1 MATKKKEDK
10 KQTEAYNIRQEL
22 ADNADERNT
31 YIRNALNDLP
41 DADKVRNE
49 KVLAKTREIIKDT
62 FRGELN
68 LKNATTIANAIN
80 LQHINE
86 YMDSIEATRAPP
98 PPPSQP
104 SSSSASSSSG
114 QARTGRDAI
123 MDSTLKEMKWRLG
136 PALKQARLHDRTIK
150 MEDIQKWR
158 KENYNMEKRPRK
170 FNSWIPNK
178 AKEEY
183 QADLF
188 FFDDL
193 KQKDDEPAKYS
204 AGLLVVDTFSKK
216 IAVVPIKDKTV
227 ATLLP
232 ALEQAFRKLG
242 NKPEMLYTDAESGL
256 TANATQ
262 EWLNKKQIAHNITLR
277 HAPVAERMIGHI
289 KNLIFKTI
297 QITNKKWWEVVDD
310 VVNDYNK
317 NHKSRSTLMTPN
329 EATDPKNQKEV
340 KTQLESIRKS
350 DNPQPRIEAG
360 DKVRVIIKKKFEKG
374 YMPDWSDELYTVQ
387 SVFKGKDKAPIDR
400 IALQPVIERQAMYRL
415 RDPNNTL
422 SRYKNGMYSRSELLL
437 VKKG

>member
-10 KQTEAYNIRQEL
+10 KQTEANNIRQEL
-22 ADNADERNT
+22 ADNADERNH

-62 FRGELN
+62 FRGDLN

-80 LQHINE
+80 LQHIGE
-86 YMDSIEATRAPP
+86 YMVSIEAKRAPP
-98 PPPSQP
+98 RPPSGP
-104 SSSSASSSSG
+104 G
-114 QARTGRDAI
+114 LTERDAI

-170 FNSWIPNK
+170 FNSWVANK

-193 KQKDDEPAKYS
+193 KQRDDEPAKYS

-232 ALEQAFRKLG
+232 ALEQAFRKLAG
-242 NKPEMLYTDAESGL
+242 KPEMLYTDAESGL

-262 EWLNKKQIAHNITLR
+262 DWLNTKQIAHNITLR

-329 EATDPKNQKEV
+329 EATEPKNQKEV

-387 SVFKGKDKAPIDR
+387 NVFKGKDKAPIDR

>member
-1 MATKKKEDK
+1 MATKKKDDK
-10 KQTEAYNIRQEL
+10 KQTEANNIRQEL
-22 ADNADERNT
+22 ADDADERKT
-31 YIRNALNDLP
+31 YIRMALNDLP

-80 LQHINE
+80 LQHIGE
-86 YMDSIEATRAPP
+86 YMVSIEAKRAPP
-98 PPPSQP
+98 PPPSGP
-104 SSSSASSSSG
+104 EL
-114 QARTGRDAI
+114 TERDAI

-136 PALKQARLHDRTIK
+136 PALKVARIKDRTIK

-170 FNSWIPNK
+170 FNSWVANK

-193 KQKDDEPAKYS
+193 KQRDDEPAKYS

-216 IAVVPIKDKTV
+216 IAVVPIENKTV
-227 ATLLP
+227 ANLLP
-232 ALEQAFRKLG
+232 ALERAFRKLG
-242 NKPEMLYTDAESGL
+242 DKPEMLYTDAESGL
-256 TANATQ
+256 TANATRK
-262 EWLNKKQIAHNITLR
+262 WLNTKQIAHNITLR

-289 KNLIFKTI
+289 KNLIFQTI
-297 QITNKKWWEVVDD
+297 RNTNQKWWEVVDD

-387 SVFKGKDKAPIDR
+387 NVFKGKDKAPIDR

>member
-1 MATKKKEDK
+1 M
-10 KQTEAYNIRQEL
+10 
-22 ADNADERNT
+22 
-31 YIRNALNDLP
+31 
-41 DADKVRNE
+41 
-49 KVLAKTREIIKDT
+49 LAKTREIIKDT
-62 FRGELN
+62 FRGEFN

-80 LQHINE
+80 LQHIGE

-98 PPPSQP
+98 PSQP
-104 SSSSASSSSG
+104 SSSSSSG
-114 QARTGRDAI
+114 PELTERDAI

-136 PALKQARLHDRTIK
+136 PALKRARIKDRTIK

-170 FNSWIPNK
+170 FNSWVANK

-193 KQKDDEPAKYS
+193 KQRDDEPAKYS

-216 IAVVPIKDKTV
+216 IAVVPIENKTV
-227 ATLLP
+227 GNLLP
-232 ALEQAFRKLG
+232 ALEQAFRKMAG
-242 NKPEMLYTDAESGL
+242 KPAMLYTDAESGL
-256 TANATQ
+256 TANATRK
-262 EWLNKKQIAHNITLR
+262 WLNTKQIAHNITLR

-329 EATDPKNQKEV
+329 DAGKEKNQKEV

-350 DNPQPRIEAG
+350 DNPQPQIEAG

-415 RDPNNTL
+415 RDSNNTL
-422 SRYKNGMYSRSELLL
+422 SKYKNGMYSRSELLL

>member
-1 MATKKKEDK
+1 
-10 KQTEAYNIRQEL
+10 
-22 ADNADERNT
+22 
-31 YIRNALNDLP
+31 
-41 DADKVRNE
+41 
-49 KVLAKTREIIKDT
+49 
-62 FRGELN
+62 
-68 LKNATTIANAIN
+68 
-80 LQHINE
+80 
-86 YMDSIEATRAPP
+86 
-98 PPPSQP
+98 
-104 SSSSASSSSG
+104 
-114 QARTGRDAI
+114 
-123 MDSTLKEMKWRLG
+123 
-136 PALKQARLHDRTIK
+136 

-170 FNSWIPNK
+170 FNSWVANK

-193 KQKDDEPAKYS
+193 KQRDDEPAKYS

-262 EWLNKKQIAHNITLR
+262 EWLNRKQIAHNITLR

-329 EATDPKNQKEV
+329 DAGKEANQKEV

-387 SVFKGKDKAPIDR
+387 SIFKGKDKAPIDR

-422 SRYKNGMYSRSELLL
+422 SKYKNGMYSRSELLL

>member
-1 MATKKKEDK
+1 MATKKKDDK
-10 KQTEAYNIRQEL
+10 KQTEANNIRQEL
-22 ADNADERNT
+22 ADDADERKT
-31 YIRNALNDLP
+31 YIRMALNDLP

-80 LQHINE
+80 LQHIGE
-86 YMDSIEATRAPP
+86 YMVSIETKRAPP
-98 PPPSQP
+98 PPPSGP
-104 SSSSASSSSG
+104 EL
-114 QARTGRDAI
+114 TERDAI
-123 MDSTLKEMKWRLG
+123 MDAALKEMKWRLG
-136 PALKQARLHDRTIK
+136 PALKEAQKHNRTIK

-170 FNSWIPNK
+170 FNSWVANK

-216 IAVVPIKDKTV
+216 IAVVPIENKTV
-227 ATLLP
+227 GNLLP
-232 ALEQAFRKLG
+232 ALEQAFRKMAG
-242 NKPEMLYTDAESGL
+242 KPAMLYTDAESGL
-256 TANATQ
+256 TANATRK
-262 EWLNKKQIAHNITLR
+262 WLNTKQIAHNITLR

-310 VVNDYNK
+310 VVNDYNN

-329 EATDPKNQKEV
+329 DAGKEKNQKEV

-374 YMPDWSDELYTVQ
+374 YMPDWSNELYTVEN
-387 SVFKGKDKAPIDR
+387 VFKGKDKAPIDR

-422 SRYKNGMYSRSELLL
+422 SKYKNGMYSRSELLL